1 MISGIFCLH
10 DNFDGNTKQASK
22 SSKNNF
28 WLLCWMPKKISVK
41 HLPWR
46 DVSCYKV
53 RRRSLW
59 FLDSKAIWKNP
70 RPLGHPSM
78 VFKSRPTTHV
88 HSTQGSKPGKS
99 LPVLSHPRRTSA
111 PPIFKSSSVLT
122 PMARQERA
130 CSEPHWEISGV
141 LLAWAQFIEQAWIC
155 PVKLRLEGGLG
166 GRDQEVLWFGLSLWR
181 ILSGS

>member
-28 WLLCWMPKKISVK
+28 CLLCWMPKKISVK
-41 HLPWR
+41 YLPWR
-46 DVSCYKV
+46 AVSCYKV
-53 RRRSLW
+53 RRWSLW

-70 RPLGHPSM
+70 RPLGHPSV

-88 HSTQGSKPGKS
+88 HSTRGSKPGKS

-111 PPIFKSSSVLT
+111 PPNLQIQLSFNSDGSPRKGLLRTSLGNIWGMVGMSLV
-122 PMARQERA
+122 
-130 CSEPHWEISGV
+130 HWTSLDLSCE
-141 LLAWAQFIEQAWIC
+141 
-155 PVKLRLEGGLG
+155 VKIGGWVG